1 MAFHEPYQ
9 VPSGGPDQSTFDV
22 IICGAGP
29 VGLFLACE
37 LALAKCSVLVL
48 EKELN
53 PHSPLK
59 QLPFGI
65 RGLSAPTIEALYRRG
80 LLKEL
85 EVHKR
90 LKNPHKTSA
99 PEQGPRRQGGHFAGI
114 PFLDGNID
122 TSQWRYR
129 LPSSTATN
137 LISEMAELESV
148 LARRAE
154 ALGVEIKRGLA
165 ITNFQQTDDGVTV
178 QSQSGTPD
186 TAPVLHVFQ
195 SQWLVGCDGSRS
207 VVRKLAN
214 FEFAGTEPE
223 FTGYSAQVDI
233 ADPEK
238 LSPGRNLTQTGMYF
252 QSQPGY
258 LVMVEFDGG
267 AAHRTEP
274 VTLENFQKVLRRVST
289 KDVTIS
295 SLHAVTTWTDR
306 ARQATT
312 YRSGRVLLAGDA
324 AHIHSPLG
332 GQGLNL
338 GIGDAMN
345 LGWKL
350 AATIQDKAPKAQRA
364 QRVPPNRP
372 NRPGTRAATR
382 CQSCACSSE
391 ALLDSYQTERHP
403 LGVQVLDWSRAQVAI
418 MKPDP
423 PSRALNA
430 IVRDLMNTRDGA
442 TYIAGRVWGVHT
454 QYDLDAAH
462 PLVGHSVPNF
472 EFEDGAGI
480 GELMHDGRGL
490 LLDFNSSAFL
500 KTLATEYGQLKHV
513 SRRAKEQLGLTA
525 ALIRPDGFIA
535 WACDS
540 EPDEQSIREALDLWF
555 VRSCATNEAT

>member
-1 MAFHEPYQ
+1 MKSA
-9 VPSGGPDQSTFDV
+9 PDDSIYDV
-22 IICGAGP
+22 IISGAGP

-37 LALAKCSVLVL
+37 LALAKCSVLIL
-48 EKELN
+48 EKAEN

-65 RGLSAPTIEALYRRG
+65 RGLSAPTVEALYRRG
-80 LLKEL
+80 LLKDL

-90 LKNPHKTSA
+90 LKNPHKTST
-99 PEQGPRRQGGHFAGI
+99 PEGPRRQGGHFAGI

-122 TSQWRYR
+122 SSQWRYR
-129 LPSSTATN
+129 LPSSTDTN
-137 LISEMAELESV
+137 LLSEMEELESV

-154 ALGVEIKRGLA
+154 ALGVGIKRGLA
-165 ITNFQQTDDGVTV
+165 VTDFHQAEDGVTV
-178 QSQSGTPD
+178 QSGDQS
-186 TAPVLHVFQ
+186 FQ
-195 SQWLVGCDGSRS
+195 SKWLVGCDGSRS
-207 VVRKLAN
+207 IVRRAGG

-238 LSPGRNLTQTGMYF
+238 LSPGRNLTPTGMYF

-258 LVMVEFDGG
+258 LVMLEFDGG
-267 AAHRTEP
+267 AAHRAEP
-274 VTLENFQKVLRRVST
+274 VTLKDVQEVLRRVSNT
-289 KDVTIS
+289 EVTIS
-295 SLHAVTTWTDR
+295 ALHAATTWTDR

-312 YRSGRVLLAGDA
+312 YRNGRVLLAGDA

-338 GIGDAMN
+338 GLGDAMN

-350 AATIQDKAPKAQRA
+350 AATMQKKA
-364 QRVPPNRP
+364 
-372 NRPGTRAATR
+372 G
-382 CQSCACSSE
+382 
-391 ALLDSYQTERHP
+391 LLDSYQTERHP

-442 TYIAGRVWGVHT
+442 TYIAGRVWGVSTH
-454 QYDLDAAH
+454 YDLGGGH

-472 EFEDGAGI
+472 EFEDGARI
-480 GELMHDGRGL
+480 GEFMHDGQGM
-490 LLDFNSSAFL
+490 LLDFDMNASL
-500 KTLATEYGQLKHV
+500 KTLASDYGDQMKYV
-513 SRRAKEQLGLTA
+513 SGRAKEQSGLSA
-525 ALIRPDGFIA
+525 VLIRPDGMIA
-535 WACDS
+535 WASDNDPDCS
-540 EPDEQSIREALDLWF
+540 ELEKAAARWF
-555 VRSCATNEAT
+555 VG